1 MKNKFH
7 QFHIVEIRPWPI
19 LASISVFCITS
30 SLVIW
35 MQIKSPITIILSN
48 VTTLIVAYIWW
59 RDITREAK
67 NQGFHHSK
75 VILGLKIRIILFI
88 TSEIFFFLSFFW
100 AYFHRRISPN
110 IELGQNWPPISIS
123 PFNPINVPLLNTIIL
138 LSSGVSIT
146 WSHHAI
152 LINNLKQAKKSLLIT
167 VLLGIYFS
175 IIQAIEYIEAEF
187 TIRDSS
193 YGSIFFIGTGFHGIH
208 VLIGTSFLLVCLIR
222 ININEFNKSHL
233 IGFEA
238 AAWYW
243 HFVDIVWIF
252 LYISIYWW

>member
-1 MKNKFH
+1 MGH
-7 QFHIVEIRPWPI
+7 G
-19 LASISVFCITS
+19 LISTIWVFCITS

-75 VILGLKIRIILFI
+75 VIIGLKIRIILFI

-100 AYFHRRISPN
+100 AYFHRRIRPN

-152 LINNLKQAKKSLLIT
+152 LINNLKQAKKKSTHNSSIRSLFLHNT
-167 VLLGIYFS
+167 RYRIYRSRIYNQRLFLWIHLFYRNRIS
-175 IIQAIEYIEAEF
+175 WNSRFNWNIIPI
-187 TIRDSS
+187 SM
-193 YGSIFFIGTGFHGIH
+193 FH
-208 VLIGTSFLLVCLIR
+208 S
-222 ININEFNKSHL
+222 NK
-233 IGFEA
+233 
-238 AAWYW
+238 YK
-243 HFVDIVWIF
+243 WIQ
-252 LYISIYWW
+252 